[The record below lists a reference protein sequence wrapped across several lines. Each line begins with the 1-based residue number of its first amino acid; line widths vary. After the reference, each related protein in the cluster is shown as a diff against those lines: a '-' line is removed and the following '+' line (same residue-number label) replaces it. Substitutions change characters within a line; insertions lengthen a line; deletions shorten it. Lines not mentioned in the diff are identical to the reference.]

1 MWFLGSQ
8 EAERLLSA
16 ARKEGTGW
24 VRVDKELI
32 SKIDTALD
40 KIRLSLT
47 KAERENSSLY
57 FQVSASCHQPKQHV
71 ALLQYMYVLEQC
83 ALPGKLYKSMCVSPF

>member
-1 MWFLGSQ
+1 MWCLVVQ

-32 SKIDTALD
+32 SKIDSALD
-40 KIRLSLT
+40 NIRLALT

-57 FQVSASCHQPKQHV
+57 FQVSASCHQPKHSFG
-71 ALLQYMYVLEQC
+71 LCL
-83 ALPGKLYKSMCVSPF
+83 